1 METLFP
7 REWIRNDVR
16 SGMCDTNTHYPVLE
30 GKNIVQ
36 QMKSNPHFYVVM
48 DKGNF
53 GKGTDV
59 YVQKPDA

>member
-1 METLFP
+1 
-7 REWIRNDVR
+7 
-16 SGMCDTNTHYPVLE
+16 MCDTNTHYPVLE